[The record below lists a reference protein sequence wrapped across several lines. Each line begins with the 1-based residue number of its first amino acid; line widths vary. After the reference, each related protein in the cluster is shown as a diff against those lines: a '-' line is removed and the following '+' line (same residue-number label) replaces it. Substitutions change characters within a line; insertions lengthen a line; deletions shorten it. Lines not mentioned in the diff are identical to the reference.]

1 MAGALVVNGLILFF
15 SPEEA
20 GRYLETYKSYEF
32 KPPDVLQE
40 KVEADHLSKVAYFII
55 LTFLV
60 PIPDKGRKL
69 T

>member
-1 MAGALVVNGLILFF
+1 MVVNGLILFF

-20 GRYLETYKSYEF
+20 GRYLETYKSYEV

-55 LTFLV
+55 LTLLV